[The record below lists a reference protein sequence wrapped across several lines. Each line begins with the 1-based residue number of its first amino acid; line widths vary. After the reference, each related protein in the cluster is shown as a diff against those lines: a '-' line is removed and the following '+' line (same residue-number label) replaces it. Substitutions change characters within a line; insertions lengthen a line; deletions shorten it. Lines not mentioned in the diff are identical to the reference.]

1 MTNQSAVAKRVAVV
15 FPGQG
20 SQTVG
25 MINELAEKYQEIRAT
40 FDVASQALGFDLWEV
55 TQDESRLHQTQY
67 TQPALLTASV
77 AIWRVLSGILA
88 KKNMSPVYLA
98 GHSLGEY
105 SALVASGVL
114 SLEDAVRLVHE
125 RGKLMT
131 AAVADIETQM
141 AAVLGVD
148 DDVVAD
154 LCQQAKAQTNASVNP
169 ANFNSPGQVV
179 IAGEQTGVSAV
190 LGLVSELGK
199 KAMPLKVSV
208 PSHCELMKPA
218 SDALADLLA
227 KTQFLP
233 AQIEVVQ
240 NRHAAVHQ
248 ATDEIKTALTE
259 QLSMPVQWAKTMNV
273 LADAGV
279 ELVIECGPG
288 NVLTNLAKRQASPI
302 AAMPTDSIARIE
314 SLENLA

>member
-25 MINELAEKYQEIRAT
+25 MMNELAEKYQEIRAT

-88 KKNMSPVYLA
+88 EKNMSPVYLA

-179 IAGEQTGVSAV
+179 IAGDKTGVSAV
-190 LGLVSELGK
+190 VAVVGELGK

-273 LADAGV
+273 LADAEV

-288 NVLTNLAKRQASPI
+288 NVLTNLAKRQATPI
-302 AAMPTDSIARIE
+302 AAMPTDSIARLE

>member
-25 MINELAEKYQEIRAT
+25 MMNELAEKYQEIRAT

-88 KKNMSPVYLA
+88 EKNMSPVYLA

-105 SALVASGVL
+105 SALVAAGVL

-131 AAVADIETQM
+131 AAVAGIETQM

-218 SDALADLLA
+218 SDALGELLA
-227 KTQFLP
+227 KTEFLS
-233 AQIEVVQ
+233 AQTAVIQ

-273 LADAGV
+273 LADAEV

-288 NVLTNLAKRQASPI
+288 NVLSNLAKRQATPI
-302 AAMPTDSIARIE
+302 AAMPTDSIARLE

>member
-25 MINELAEKYQEIRAT
+25 MMNELAEKYQEIRAT

-88 KKNMSPVYLA
+88 EKNMSPVYLA

-114 SLEDAVRLVHE
+114 SLEDAACLVHE

-190 LGLVSELGK
+190 LALVSELGK

-273 LADAGV
+273 LADAEV

-288 NVLTNLAKRQASPI
+288 NVLSNLAKRQATPI
-302 AAMPTDSIARIE
+302 AAMPTDSIARLE

>member
-25 MINELAEKYQEIRAT
+25 MMNELAEKYQEIRAT

-88 KKNMSPVYLA
+88 EKNMSPVYLA

-288 NVLTNLAKRQASPI
+288 NVLSNLAKRQATPI
-302 AAMPTDSIARIE
+302 AAMPTDSIARLE

>member
-25 MINELAEKYQEIRAT
+25 MMNELAEKYQEIRAT

-55 TQDESRLHQTQY
+55 TQDENRLHQTQY

-77 AIWRVLSGILA
+77 AIWRVLSGILVE
-88 KKNMSPVYLA
+88 KNMSPVYLA

-179 IAGEQTGVSAV
+179 IAGDKTGVSAV
-190 LGLVSELGK
+190 VAAVGELGK

-273 LADAGV
+273 LADAEV

-288 NVLTNLAKRQASPI
+288 NVLTNLAKRQATPI
-302 AAMPTDSIARIE
+302 AAMPTDSIARLE

>member
-25 MINELAEKYQEIRAT
+25 MMNELAEKYQEIRAT

-55 TQDESRLHQTQY
+55 TQDENRLHQTQY

-88 KKNMSPVYLA
+88 EKNMSPVYLA

-179 IAGEQTGVSAV
+179 IAGDKTGVSAV

-273 LADAGV
+273 LADAEV

-288 NVLTNLAKRQASPI
+288 NVLTNLAKRQATPI
-302 AAMPTDSIARIE
+302 AAMPTDSIARLE

>member
-25 MINELAEKYQEIRAT
+25 MMNELAEKYQEIRAT

-55 TQDESRLHQTQY
+55 TQDESHLHQTQY

-88 KKNMSPVYLA
+88 EKNMSPVYLA

-179 IAGEQTGVSAV
+179 IAGEQTGVSAM

-288 NVLTNLAKRQASPI
+288 NVLTNLAKRQATPI
-302 AAMPTDSIARIE
+302 AAMPTDSIARLE